1 MRSLWCACPTVIDC
15 YTGSWGPCEMVAG
28 HFSNF
33 YFDLGETLGLKFVR
47 ACSNNIGE
55 LKEFQNASQSTFLF
69 YLVRSASPHRALCP
83 ASSSPARAPVATLS
97 VRVRVCVW
105 QNGEK
110 QETIV
115 GSNIPAIHEYIK
127 ANAPKN
133 ES

>member
-69 YLVRSASPHRALCP
+69 YLVRSAS
-83 ASSSPARAPVATLS
+83 SVATSRTLS
-97 VRVRVCVW
+97 GQLICCACACCNSVCACVCVAEW
-105 QNGEK
+105 REAGDHCRLK
-110 QETIV
+110 H
-115 GSNIPAIHEYIK
+115 PRH
-127 ANAPKN
+127 P
-133 ES
+133 